1 LQFHW
6 ILFLYIAALI
16 GALFV
21 ARQTWRKRN
30 SPGARELTFLMLSA
44 ALWIFCDGLA
54 LAVTDLQRKI
64 LINQVSHIGIQTT
77 PVWFFLFV
85 LRYIGADRLF
95 TSRWRHLLWLPSL
108 LAIATAFTNDWHHL
122 FWTDAQ
128 LIQAPYGLEDE
139 YTHGPLFW
147 LYAAYLY
154 ALVLIG
160 AALLVR
166 HTLAHA
172 HHHPYRLQS
181 IVILAAVLIPWIANF
196 VYLFDLT
203 PWPWLDLTSIA
214 FALVGALLAWAILK
228 LGLLHIVPLARTQ
241 LVEYM
246 NEGMVVVDAD
256 RRIIDLNPAGAA
268 ILQVETTAAA
278 IGKKLHEVS
287 PTGAVIAG
295 QLSEQAAVFEVAT
308 SSGATLEVRT
318 SSLEALP
325 GQRLGAL
332 LLLHDVTDRK
342 VAEQTLRAAKEAAEA
357 ATRAKSEFLANMSHE
372 IRTPLNA
379 IVGMTSLLLGTPLNE
394 EQRDFVETVRLSSEN
409 LLALVNDILDFSKI
423 ESARLELEMQPF
435 ALLSCV
441 ESALDLVAVQALRKK
456 LELTYAV
463 YGDIPEQVLGDVTRL
478 RQVLVNLLSNAV
490 KFTDA
495 GEVNLRVTG
504 RREPGGEGG
513 APLRYSLHFEVQD
526 TGIGI
531 PKERQPLLFQ
541 PFSQVD
547 ASSTRRHGGAG
558 LGLAISRKIVE
569 LMGGSI
575 WVESEGVPGKGSIF
589 HVQVALQAAPEVTRQ
604 DAGAAESVLAGKRV
618 LIVDDNR
625 TNQDILRRYATEW
638 KMTCAVAD
646 SAASALQVM
655 EQGER
660 FDVILLDMQMPGMD
674 GVTAAKAIHRRWGS
688 NRPAILLLTSIDVE
702 KEDLRAAGV
711 DGRLA
716 KPIKPA
722 HLREALLALWQEGTT
737 PEKSSAPTEWDA
749 QMAQRCPLR
758 ILVAED
764 NLVNQKVIQTMLG
777 RLGYRADVVSD
788 GVQAVEAVR
797 RQPYDVILMDVQM
810 PEMDGVEAT
819 QLIRAILPAAQQPWI
834 VAMTANVFETQRN
847 LYLEHSM
854 DDYVSK
860 PVQREMLLAAL
871 QRAYANRS

>member
-1 LQFHW
+1 MQIHW
-6 ILFLYIAALI
+6 IILPYIAALF

-21 ARQTWRKRN
+21 AKQTWREHNK
-30 SPGARELTFLMLSA
+30 PGACELTFLMLSA
-44 ALWIFCDGLA
+44 ALWAFCDGLA
-54 LAVTDLQRKI
+54 LTVTDLQQKI
-64 LINQVSHIGIQTT
+64 LINQFSHIGIQTT

-85 LRYIGADRLF
+85 LRYIGSARLF
-95 TSRWRHLLWLPSL
+95 AGPWRHLLWLPPL
-108 LAIATAFTNDWHHL
+108 LAIVTAFTNDRHHL
-122 FWTDAQ
+122 FWATVQ
-128 LIQAPYGLEDE
+128 LVQTPYGLEDD

-154 ALVLIG
+154 ALVLVG
-160 AALLVR
+160 AVLLVR
-166 HTLAHA
+166 NALTNA
-172 HHHPYRLQS
+172 HHPPYRLQS
-181 IVILAAVLIPWIANF
+181 IVILAAVLVPWIANF

-228 LGLLHIVPLARTQ
+228 LGLLRIVPLARAQ
-241 LVEYM
+241 LVEHM
-246 NEGMVVVDAD
+246 NEGMVVIDAD

-268 ILQVETTAAA
+268 ILQMETAAAA
-278 IGKKLHEVS
+278 IGRTLDEINS
-287 PTGAVIAG
+287 TGTAITA
-295 QLSEQAAVFEVAT
+295 QLLRQAEVFEIT
-308 SSGATLEVRT
+308 TPEGATLEVRT
-318 SSLEALP
+318 SSLETLS
-325 GQRLGAL
+325 GERLGTL
-332 LLLHDVTDRK
+332 LLLHDITERK
-342 VAEQTLRAAKEAAEA
+342 LAEQTLRAAKEAAEA

-379 IVGMTSLLLGTPLNE
+379 IVGMTGLLLDTPLNE

-423 ESARLELEMQPF
+423 ESGRLELEMQPF

-441 ESALDLVAVQALRKK
+441 ESALDLVAVQALRKQ

-463 YGDIPEQVLGDVTRL
+463 HGDIPEQVLGDVTRL

-495 GEVNLRVTG
+495 GEVNLRITG
-504 RREPGGEGG
+504 RREPDGDGN
-513 APLRYSLHFEVQD
+513 APSRYSLHFEVQD

-531 PKERQPLLFQ
+531 PKDRQPLLFR

-547 ASSTRRHGGAG
+547 ASATRRHGGAG
-558 LGLAISRKIVE
+558 LGLAIARKIIE
-569 LMGGSI
+569 EMGGSI
-575 WVESEGVPGKGSIF
+575 WVESEGVPGKGSTF
-589 HVQVALQAAPEVTRQ
+589 HVQVSLQAAPETTTQ
-604 DAGAAESVLAGKRV
+604 DASGVDKGLAGKRL
-618 LIVDDNR
+618 LIVVGNR
-625 TNQDILRRYATEW
+625 TNQDILRQYAAEW
-638 KMTCAVAD
+638 KMTCVVAD
-646 SAASALQVM
+646 SAADALQRM

-660 FDVILLDMQMPGMD
+660 FDVILLDMQMPDMD
-674 GVTAAKAIHRRWGS
+674 GVTAANAIHQRWGS
-688 NRPAILLLTSIDVE
+688 NRPAILLLTPLDAEI
-702 KEDLRAAGV
+702 EDLRAVGV
-711 DGRLA
+711 DRRLT
-716 KPIKPA
+716 KPIKPS
-722 HLREALLALWQEGTT
+722 HLRKALSALWQSEVP
-737 PEKSSAPTEWDA
+737 PEKHGDLARWDA

-819 QLIRAILPAAQQPWI
+819 QRIRAILPAARQPWI
-834 VAMTANVFETQRN
+834 VAMTANVFESQRK

-860 PVQREMLLAAL
+860 PVQRETLLTAL